1 MSSFD
6 YCIIIFLLV
15 ILLLIIG
22 VYACLLRF
30 NLRNCKERLDE
41 IEKNNDELDL
51 EIEALKLL
59 INKYKSSFPPTIR
72 QDIAS
77 ECQNAIEKNWI
88 ASGKKESFLT
98 SLNEKRWK
106 TLQSWVNRNF

>member
-1 MSSFD
+1 M
-6 YCIIIFLLV
+6 